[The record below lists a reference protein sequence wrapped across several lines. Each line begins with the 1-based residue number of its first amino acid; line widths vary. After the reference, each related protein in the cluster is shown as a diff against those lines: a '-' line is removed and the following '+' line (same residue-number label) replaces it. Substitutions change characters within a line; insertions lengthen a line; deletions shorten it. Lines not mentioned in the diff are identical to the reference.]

1 VPRSDGVEQP
11 VLVPGNPVK
20 MSKVQEG
27 PEQRMPWI
35 GEHTADILST
45 ELGLSDSDLAKLRED
60 GVIN

>member
-1 VPRSDGVEQP
+1 
-11 VLVPGNPVK
+11 

-27 PEQRMPWI
+27 PEQRMPWV

-45 ELGLSDSDLAKLRED
+45 ELGLSDSDLAKFRED